1 MNLDTII
8 IDTQLSNLHSVINL
22 CKKFQISYATS
33 NEVKDLKN
41 AKSII
46 LPGVGS
52 YKEAMKN
59 LQKLDMISR
68 IKDFCHSGNP
78 VLGICLGMQLLMEE
92 SDEFGLT
99 KGLGIIE
106 GNVSK
111 LDSNKVPSIPHV
123 GWNKVF
129 LKNGTTPFLGTDFK
143 EDYFYFVHSFFVS
156 PLSSLDFICE
166 TNFGEQTFCSSF
178 GKGNIIATQFHPEKS
193 GACGLALC
201 TNFFNQIK

>member
-68 IKDFCHSGNP
+68 IKDF
-78 VLGICLGMQLLMEE
+78 L
-92 SDEFGLT
+92 
-99 KGLGIIE
+99 
-106 GNVSK
+106 
-111 LDSNKVPSIPHV
+111 
-123 GWNKVF
+123 
-129 LKNGTTPFLGTDFK
+129 
-143 EDYFYFVHSFFVS
+143 SFWK
-156 PLSSLDFICE
+156 
-166 TNFGEQTFCSSF
+166 SSF
-178 GKGNIIATQFHPEKS
+178 GNLPWNAASYGRE
-193 GACGLALC
+193 
-201 TNFFNQIK
+201 